1 MIHYMLNGNTVKIRV
16 IVGLIKDISLYKISY
31 FLEAYSYNEIKIKA
45 KFDLYNYA
53 TKSDLKEETDIR
65 TSQFAKKIDLGNLKA
80 EVDLSKICSKKWC
93 C

>member
-1 MIHYMLNGNTVKIRV
+1 MLNGNTVKIRV

-80 EVDLSKICSKKWC
+80 KVDLSKICSKKWC